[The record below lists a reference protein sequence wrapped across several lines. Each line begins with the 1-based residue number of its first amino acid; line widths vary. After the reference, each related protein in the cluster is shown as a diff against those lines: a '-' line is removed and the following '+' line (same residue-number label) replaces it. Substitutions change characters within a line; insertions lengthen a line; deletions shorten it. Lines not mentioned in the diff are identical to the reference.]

1 MKKLITLILL
11 ISAFSIA
18 KTINILELEVEYKYT
33 SNKSYHCEFAHSYC
47 KDKEGC
53 VTKRNAKDG
62 LCTINKNPKNCPELK
77 TGNMD
82 EYIAKPSDMI
92 RFVRNCFSSK
102 VRYEGDVVSFVHKKR
117 EYYYYH
123 THDYDNHY
131 GKIYKIKKKNGDL
144 IEFKEN

>member
-1 MKKLITLILL
+1 MNSHIV
-11 ISAFSIA
+11 IA
-18 KTINILELEVEYKYT
+18 KTK
-33 SNKSYHCEFAHSYC
+33 
-47 KDKEGC
+47 KDALL
-53 VTKRNAKDG
+53 N
-62 LCTINKNPKNCPELK
+62 TIPKTDYVLSIKKPKNCPELK

-102 VRYEGDVVSFVHKKR
+102 VRHEGDVVSFVHKKI